1 MFDEL
6 KGFQAE
12 PTQADAEHGRH
23 FIPAKGKADIYADGR
38 VFRTCAYCRVSTD
51 SDMQLSSFELQ
62 TEHYQNLAG
71 KHPNWDLRKIYAD
84 EGISGTSLKN
94 RDQFH
99 EMLEACWR
107 GEYDLILT
115 KSVSRFARNLVDC
128 VSLVRKLK
136 NHNPPVGVFFETDNL
151 FTLSEDSELK
161 LSLLAT
167 FAQEESVK
175 KSESMV
181 WSLQERFK
189 TERLLVPDCLGYTR
203 EKDAAGRYLKGAKL
217 RIVEEEAQIVRF
229 IFDAF
234 LAGYPLQAIAGILT
248 DTGIPTKTGKSEWS
262 VGSIRY
268 ILSNERYCGSVL
280 TWKTFTADIFEHKKR
295 RNRQDRDQYLY
306 TEEHEAIIPAEK
318 FEAVQTLLEN
328 KKHHYRGGLPAVHV
342 IDNGIFRGYVP
353 VNHHWINDDPYVYY
367 AASNSV
373 ERPRQSRRLRRSYF
387 SAFKLDGYQVVR
399 GQFMMRRPECP
410 CITVTDQ
417 RVSFNVECQRK
428 FSDVGYIQLLVH
440 PTERK
445 IAIRPC
451 GERDAFRI
459 RWRLDVARPLNTKVI
474 NCQYFSAA
482 LYKIMEWNPEYQYKI
497 RGTWAARGN
506 EQIII
511 FDLENATPIA
521 TIDDLADGETAKKRR
536 VALCAEDWGDSF
548 GMEFYTF
555 SVKNAFYYIKPRHEW
570 NARAKS
576 RVIPDSN
583 QIALPTEEE
592 LLVTIENLKS
602 KAGAAYGDGCQLSG
616 RSE

>member
-1 MFDEL
+1 MINEMKFP
-6 KGFQAE
+6 E
-12 PTQADAEHGRH
+12 PTDAEHGRH
-23 FIPAKGKADIYADGR
+23 YIPAKGKADIYADGR

-62 TEHYQNLAG
+62 TEHYRNLAG

-94 RDQFH
+94 RDQFNK
-99 EMLEACWR
+99 MLEACWR

-136 NHNPPVGVFFETDNL
+136 NHNPPIGVFFETDSL
-151 FTLSEDSELK
+151 FTLAEDSELK

-189 TERLLVPDCLGYTR
+189 TERLLMPDCLGYTR
-203 EKDAAGRYLKGAKL
+203 ERDASGRYIRGTKL

-234 LAGYPLQAIAGILT
+234 LVGYPLHGIAEILT
-248 DTGIPTKTGKSEWS
+248 DAGVPTKTGRNEWS
-262 VGSIRY
+262 AGSLRY

-306 TEEHEAIIPAEK
+306 TNEHEAIVSVEK

-328 KKHHYRGGLPAVHV
+328 KRHHHRGGLPAMHV
-342 IDNGIFRGYVP
+342 IDDGIFRGYVP
-353 VNHHWINDDPYVYY
+353 VNHHWVNDDPNVYY
-367 AASNSV
+367 AVSNSV
-373 ERPRQSRRLRRSYF
+373 EPAVRLRRLRRSNF
-387 SAFKLDGYQVVR
+387 SAFNLNGYQVVR
-399 GQFMMRRPECP
+399 GQFMMVRPECP

-417 RVSFNVECQRK
+417 RISFNIECQRK
-428 FSDVGYIQLLVH
+428 FSNIGYIQLLIH
-440 PTERK
+440 PAERK

-451 GERDAFRI
+451 GERDAHSI
-459 RWRLDVARPLNTKVI
+459 RWRLDVERPFGTKAI

-482 LYKIMEWNPEYQYKI
+482 LYQIMEWNPEYQYKI
-497 RGTWAARGN
+497 RGTWAVRGN
-506 EQIII
+506 DQIII
-511 FDLENATPIA
+511 FDLSNATPVA
-521 TIDDLADGETAKKRR
+521 TIEDQTDGKTVRRTRR
-536 VALCAEDWGDSF
+536 VALCAEEWGDSF
-548 GMEFYTF
+548 GTEFYAF
-555 SVKNAFYYIKPRHEW
+555 NIQNAFYYLDPHTDWKAQ
-570 NARAKS
+570 ARSHA
-576 RVIPDSN
+576 VPNPDQVTPLS
-583 QIALPTEEE
+583 EEE
-592 LLVTIENLKS
+592 LLMNIEKLRT
-602 KAGAAYGDGCQLSG
+602 KAGITYG
-616 RSE
+616 E

>member
-1 MFDEL
+1 MLDEL
-6 KGFQAE
+6 KRASGGE
-12 PTQADAEHGRH
+12 TQADSDQGRH
-23 FIPAKGKADIYADGR
+23 FFPAKGKADIYGEGR
-38 VFRTCAYCRVSTD
+38 VYRTCAYCRVSTD

-62 TEHYQNLAG
+62 TEHYQGLAG

-94 RDQFH
+94 RDQFN

-128 VSLVRKLK
+128 VSLVRRLK
-136 NHNPPVGVFFETDNL
+136 NHNPPIGVFFETDNL

-189 TERLLVPDCLGYTR
+189 TERLLMPDCFGYTR
-203 EKDAAGRYLKGAKL
+203 ERDATGRYIKGAKL
-217 RIVEEEAQIVRF
+217 QVVEEEAQIVRF
-229 IFDAF
+229 IYDAF
-234 LAGYPLQAIAGILT
+234 LAGYPLQAIAEILT
-248 DTGIPTKTGKSEWS
+248 DIGIPTKNGSREWS

-268 ILSNERYCGSVL
+268 ILSNERYCGNVL

-306 TEEHEAIIPAEK
+306 TNEHEAIISVEK

-328 KKHHYRGGLPAVHV
+328 KKHHLRGGLPTMHV
-342 IDNGIFRGYVP
+342 IDAGIFRGYVP

-373 ERPRQSRRLRRSYF
+373 ERVTQSQRLRRSRF

-399 GQFMMRRPECP
+399 GQFMMYRPECP

-417 RVSFNVECQRK
+417 RISFNIECQRK

-440 PTERK
+440 PAERK

-451 GERDAFRI
+451 GERDAHSI
-459 RWRLDVARPLNTKVI
+459 RWRLDVDRPLGSKVI
-474 NCQYFSAA
+474 NCQYFSTA

-497 RGTWAARGN
+497 RGTWAAQGSD
-506 EQIII
+506 QIII
-511 FDLENATPIA
+511 FDLANATPIA
-521 TIDDLADGETAKKRR
+521 TVEERTEGESAKKRKI
-536 VALCAEDWGDSF
+536 ALCAEEWGDSF
-548 GMEFYTF
+548 GAEFYAF
-555 SVKNAFYYIKPRHEW
+555 SIRHSFYYLHTGAEW
-570 NARAKS
+570 KANTKS
-576 RVIPDSN
+576 HAVPDSG
-583 QIALPTEEE
+583 QIQLLTEEE
-592 LLVTIENLKS
+592 LRMNIEDMRA
-602 KAGAAYGDGCQLSG
+602 KAGVGYGK
-616 RSE
+616 